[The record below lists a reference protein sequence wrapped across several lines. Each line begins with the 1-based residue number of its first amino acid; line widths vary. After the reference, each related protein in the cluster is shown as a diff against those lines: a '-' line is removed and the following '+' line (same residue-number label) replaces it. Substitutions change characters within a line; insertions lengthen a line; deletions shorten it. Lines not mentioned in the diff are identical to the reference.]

1 MVDSEYE
8 QEIDRKRLSNKVY
21 RFENNSSYPI
31 CTKTYGKTL
40 KEIADDIRIKW
51 INASKIPTVV
61 EVYLVIEF
69 KEKALVGDTKLMYV
83 LIDNIEKL
91 KETINLIEDNA
102 VVQNAYL
109 SASVADVNDIYH
121 SYLEYIV
128 KCKDYGTD
136 TLIINNPFDL
146 LNLNISYIKDND
158 ISNIA
163 YKIVALNN
171 KGFFYKNTLDNHAKE
186 EFIEYSSLY
195 DYSTYNIRASEKQ
208 DVTMLNMCSKKIHL
222 SDKFF
227 TFIKRYSK

>member
-1 MVDSEYE
+1 MIDVEYE
-8 QEIDRKRLSNKVY
+8 QEIDRRKRLNKV
-21 RFENNSSYPI
+21 FPVVHNSSYPI
-31 CTKTYGKTL
+31 CTRTYGKTI
-40 KEIADDIRIKW
+40 KKIVDDIRVKW

-61 EVYLVIEF
+61 EVYFVIEF
-69 KEKALVGDTKLMYV
+69 KEKALVGDTKLRYL

-102 VVQNAYL
+102 IVQNAYV
-109 SASVADVNDIYH
+109 SASVADMYNIYH
-121 SYLEYIV
+121 SYSECIV
-128 KCKDYGTD
+128 KCEDYETD
-136 TLIINNPFDL
+136 TLVINNPFDL

-163 YKIVALNN
+163 YRIVALNN
-171 KGFFYKNTLDNHAKE
+171 RGFFYKNTLDSYAKE

-208 DVTMLNMCSKKIHL
+208 DATMLNMCSKKIHL

-227 TFIKRYSK
+227 TFIKNYCK

>member
-31 CTKTYGKTL
+31 GTKTYGKTL

>member
-195 DYSTYNIRASEKQ
+195 EYSTYNIRASEKQ

>member
-227 TFIKRYSK
+227 TFTKRYSK

>member
-1 MVDSEYE
+1 MVDVEYE

-91 KETINLIEDNA
+91 KETINLIEGNA

-171 KGFFYKNTLDNHAKE
+171 RGFFYKNTLDNHAKE

>member
-1 MVDSEYE
+1 MVDVEYE